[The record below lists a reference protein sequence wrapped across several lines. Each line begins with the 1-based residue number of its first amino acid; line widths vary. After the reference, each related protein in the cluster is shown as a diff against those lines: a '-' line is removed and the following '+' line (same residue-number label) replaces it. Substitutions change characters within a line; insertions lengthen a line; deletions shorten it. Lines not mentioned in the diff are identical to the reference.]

1 MIRYGKQTELAI
13 GNFPVSGEVVPL
25 PVIRALAR
33 IKAEA
38 AAVNAELGV
47 EHVDADVAAA
57 VAVAAGEIIDGRW
70 DDQFVLDVFQ
80 TGSGTSTNMNVNEV
94 IASLAG
100 ERLGRELHPN
110 DHVNASQS
118 SNDTF
123 PTAVQLA
130 TAQELDGE
138 LIPALQTL
146 SASLGGAAERFA
158 DVVKTGRT
166 HLMDAV
172 PITLGAEFD
181 AYRAQVDEAIERLDA
196 LRPRLCRVPLGGT
209 AVGTGL
215 ASPPEF
221 GVRVVARLAE
231 RTGLPVTVAPSR
243 VAAQGSR
250 DALVEVSGQLRGLAA
265 ALMKI
270 AADVR
275 LMSSGPNTGLAE
287 IRLPA
292 LQAGS
297 SIMAGKVNPVM
308 TEMMAQVCAQV
319 MGNDVAVGIAGS
331 QGILELNTY
340 QPMIAANVL
349 GSVRLLANAARLF
362 ATKCVDGIEA
372 DVERNLR
379 YARMSPS
386 ISTALVPSLGYDAVA
401 QLVKSSAARGIDM
414 LEAASEADAAR
425 RSRARARRAPDGARS
440 RRRVTAGSRAA
451 APRRLRHCADAFDPR
466 VKREPLR
473 RPRPFGGWPQ
483 ASSERGDR
491 TEPRSLLCHAGCAAQ

>member
-1 MIRYGKQTELAI
+1 MTEIRYGRQTELAL
-13 GNFPVSGEVVPL
+13 GNFPVSGERVPL
-25 PVIRALAR
+25 AVVHALAM

-38 AAVNAELGV
+38 AATNVELGV
-47 EHVDADVAAA
+47 ASIDAPLAEAIGAAA
-57 VAVAAGEIIDGRW
+57 RQVIEGTW

-94 IASLAG
+94 IASLAS
-100 ERLGRELHPN
+100 EALGREVHPN

-123 PTAVQLA
+123 PSAVQLA
-130 TAQELDGE
+130 TADQLEVDL
-138 LIPALQTL
+138 LPALETL
-146 SASLGGAAERFA
+146 RTSLAGAAERFA
-158 DVVKTGRT
+158 DVVKAGRT

-181 AYRAQVDEAIERLDA
+181 AYRAQIDEAVERLEGT
-196 LRPRLCRVPLGGT
+196 RPRLCRIPLGGT

-215 ASPPEF
+215 AAPEGF
-221 GVRVVARLAE
+221 GERVAARLAE
-231 RTGLPVTVAPSR
+231 RTGLPVVIAPSR

-250 DALVEVSGQLRGLAA
+250 DALVEVSGQLRGLAV

-270 AADVR
+270 AADIR
-275 LMSSGPNTGLAE
+275 LMASGPSTGLAE
-287 IRLPA
+287 ITLPA

-349 GSVRLLANAARLF
+349 RSVSLLANACRLF
-362 ATKCVDGIEA
+362 AARCVDGIEA
-372 DVERNLR
+372 DAERCLR
-379 YARMSPS
+379 LARSSPS
-386 ISTALVPSLGYDAVA
+386 ITTALLPILGYDRVA
-401 QLVKSSAARGIDM
+401 ELVKSAAAQGIDVVQAAAAIMPAADAEDALDVRRMARGQ
-414 LEAASEADAAR
+414 EA
-425 RSRARARRAPDGARS
+425 PG
-440 RRRVTAGSRAA
+440 
-451 APRRLRHCADAFDPR
+451 
-466 VKREPLR
+466 
-473 RPRPFGGWPQ
+473 
-483 ASSERGDR
+483 R
-491 TEPRSLLCHAGCAAQ
+491 T